1 MVNFIRQENLE
12 MGRNSERGH
21 SCAVICC
28 AHLCFHIHYFYAAVI
43 KHHNLKKLIEKK
55 EFIWLKKGYE
65 STLQGKHG
73 GWSRQLGVHIF
84 NHRHKA
90 DMNWKWTEVLNGPT
104 HCNALL
110 KQGCIS

>member
-55 EFIWLKKGYE
+55 RVYMAQEGIRVYIAGKAWWLEQAVGSSHFQPQTQSRYE
-65 STLQGKHG
+65 L
-73 GWSRQLGVHIF
+73 
-84 NHRHKA
+84 
-90 DMNWKWTEVLNGPT
+90 EVD
-104 HCNALL
+104 
-110 KQGCIS
+110 